1 MQNVKQIF
9 ESPEFRKYLENKA
22 EHTRKIRKERENN
35 IKGLYI
41 RLDQILQSV

>member
-22 EHTRKIRKERENN
+22 EHTRKKIRNGEENK
-35 IKGLYI
+35 ISKFL
-41 RLDQILQSV
+41 